1 MFIMYT
7 FCFTRN
13 LFFRTTNL
21 LLVGAIPIFVLEGE
35 APQLKQN
42 TIEKRLIRNNK
53 IPTTSNSNVVRKR
66 LNSLQKQVS
75 ENIKCH
81 V

>member
-1 MFIMYT
+1 MYT

-13 LFFRTTNL
+13 LFFRTINL
-21 LLVGAIPIFVLEGE
+21 LLVGVIPIFVLEGE

-53 IPTTSNSNVVRKR
+53 TPTTSNVVRKR

-75 ENIKCH
+75 ENIQCH